1 MEKFRELIH
10 LFVTVFLST
19 FATLIVIPA
28 ITDVTMVAVC
38 PGQDECS
45 LAIYLSG
52 FQQAIIG
59 LGTVV
64 MMPLIGNLSDQY
76 GRKALLTLPMTLS
89 IIPSAILAYSR
100 TTSFFYAYYVLRTLT
115 AMICEG
121 SINCLAFAYVADNVL
136 ERERTSV
143 FGILSGITAAAFV
156 CGTLAARFLSTALTF
171 QVSVAK
177 NTLKKRA
184 SLLAAAYIV
193 GPFQVSAVVAMLAAV
208 YMRIF
213 LQESLPNSENLAQP
227 ILKSGQDDH
236 SQDGGDLPRKPMVS
250 KNIPSV
256 QAITSL
262 LRSSVTFSQAA
273 IVAFFNSL
281 SYGGLQASLMYYLKA
296 RFHFSKNQYA
306 ELMILLGVSGMASQ
320 LLFMPFVAPR
330 VAEEKLLAIGLLGG
344 IANALLYSVAWSA
357 WVMLQ
362 LIYIFFA
369 SFIPD
374 NSSFLLL
381 LELVVPINLIADV
394 IPQLRSIVSK
404 QIGPNEQGKAQG
416 CISGIISLAN
426 IISPL
431 VYSPLSALFLSEDA
445 PFNFPGFIFLCIGLS
460 TMIAFFQSI
469 LIRAVPPISRVVFQ
483 RAPYKKAKNR
493 LWKKFF
499 TLLYA

>member
-1 MEKFRELIH
+1 MEKFRDLIH
-10 LFVTVFLST
+10 LLVTVFLST

-100 TTSFFYAYYVLRTLT
+100 TTNFFYAYYVLRTLT

-136 ERERTSV
+136 ERQRTSV

-156 CGTLAARFLSTALTF
+156 CGTLAARFLSTAL
-171 QVSVAK
+171 
-177 NTLKKRA
+177 
-184 SLLAAAYIV
+184 I
-193 GPFQVSAVVAMLAAV
+193 FQVSAVVAMLAAV

-213 LQESLPNSENLAQP
+213 LQESLPHGENLAQP

-236 SQDGGDLPRKPMVS
+236 SQDGGDLPMKPMVS
-250 KNIPSV
+250 KKIPSI

-306 ELMILLGVSGMASQ
+306 DLMILLGVSGMASQ
-320 LLFMPFVAPR
+320 LLFMPFLAPR

-344 IANALLYSVAWSA
+344 IANALLYSVAWSR
-357 WVMLQ
+357 M
-362 LIYIFFA
+362 
-369 SFIPD
+369 PPP
-374 NSSFLLL
+374 FLSVF
-381 LELVVPINLIADV
+381 EVFVSPC
-394 IPQLRSIVSK
+394 LRSIVSK

-445 PFNFPGFIFLCIGLS
+445 PFNFPGFIFLCIGFS

-469 LIRAVPPISRVVFQ
+469 LIRAVPPISSHKSSSSSIL
-483 RAPYKKAKNR
+483 A
-493 LWKKFF
+493 
-499 TLLYA
+499 

>member
-10 LFVTVFLST
+10 LFVAVFLST

-28 ITDVTMVAVC
+28 ITDVTMMAVC

-136 ERERTSV
+136 ERQRTSV

-156 CGTLAARFLSTALTF
+156 CGTLAARFLSTAMTF
-171 QVSVAK
+171 QVSA
-177 NTLKKRA
+177 L
-184 SLLAAAYIV
+184 
-193 GPFQVSAVVAMLAAV
+193 VAMLAAV

-236 SQDGGDLPRKPMVS
+236 SQDGGDLPMKPMVS
-250 KNIPSV
+250 KKIPSI

-281 SYGGLQASLMYYLKA
+281 SFGGLQASLMYYLKA

-357 WVMLQ
+357 WVP
-362 LIYIFFA
+362 YASTIFSVFEV
-369 SFIPD
+369 FVTPC
-374 NSSFLLL
+374 
-381 LELVVPINLIADV
+381 
-394 IPQLRSIVSK
+394 LRSIVSK

-416 CISGIISLAN
+416 CMSGIISLAN

-431 VYSPLSALFLSEDA
+431 VYSPLTALFLSEDA
-445 PFNFPGFIFLCIGLS
+445 PFNFPGFIFLCIGFS

-469 LIRAVPPISRVVFQ
+469 LIRAVPPISSHKSSSSSSIL
-483 RAPYKKAKNR
+483 A
-493 LWKKFF
+493 
-499 TLLYA
+499 

>member
-1 MEKFRELIH
+1 MEKLRELIH

-19 FATLIVIPA
+19 FASLIVVPA

-89 IIPSAILAYSR
+89 IIPSAILAYSM
-100 TTSFFYAYYVLRTLT
+100 TTSFFYAYYVLRILT

-121 SINCLAFAYVADNVL
+121 SINCLALAYVADNVL

-143 FGILSGITAAAFV
+143 FGILSGITTAAFV

-171 QVSVAK
+171 QVS
-177 NTLKKRA
+177 A
-184 SLLAAAYIV
+184 S
-193 GPFQVSAVVAMLAAV
+193 VSMLAAV

-213 LQESLPNSENLAQP
+213 LQESLPNGENLAQP

-236 SQDGGDLPRKPMVS
+236 SQDGGDLPRKTMIS
-250 KNIPSV
+250 KKIPSI

-320 LLFMPFVAPR
+320 LLIMPFVAPC

-344 IANALLYSVAWSA
+344 IANALLYSVAWST

-362 LIYIFFA
+362 LIYICFA

-374 NSSFLLL
+374 NSPFLL
-381 LELVVPINLIADV
+381 LELVVPYASTIFSV
-394 IPQLRSIVSK
+394 FEVFVSPCLRSIVSK

-431 VYSPLSALFLSEDA
+431 VYSPLTDDRIFSECSDKGCSSCFKSQKQQLHSSLDLVLS
-445 PFNFPGFIFLCIGLS
+445 G
-460 TMIAFFQSI
+460 M
-469 LIRAVPPISRVVFQ
+469 
-483 RAPYKKAKNR
+483 
-493 LWKKFF
+493 
-499 TLLYA
+499 TL